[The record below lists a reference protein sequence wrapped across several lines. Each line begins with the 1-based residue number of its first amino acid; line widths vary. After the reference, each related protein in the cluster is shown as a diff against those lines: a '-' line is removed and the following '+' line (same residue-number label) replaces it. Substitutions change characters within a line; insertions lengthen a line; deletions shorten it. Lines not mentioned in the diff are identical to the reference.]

1 MDPGDSH
8 TYSLSGNDAA
18 SFEVVNGELK
28 LKTGVTANYETNSTL
43 TVTVTATDTGGLTTS
58 QNFTVTVNDLN
69 DAPTLTNSVSDQSI
83 DEDSAFSF
91 AIPAN
96 IFNDEDGD
104 ALTYSAILSDG
115 SALPSWLS
123 FDAATQ
129 TFTGTPL
136 NADVGSI
143 SIQVTATDAAG
154 SAISDTFTISVANTN
169 DAPTGVVLSANV
181 IDENIDGG
189 IIGTLSSSDEDV
201 GDTVTYTLSGP
212 HAEYF
217 EVINDQLKLK
227 DGISVNYEANET
239 LTIAVQ
245 VTDSGGLTATQTFS
259 INVADVND
267 APSAINLSADSI
279 QDGLEGA
286 NVGQIL
292 VTDEDSNESFTYS
305 VNDDRFEI
313 VDGLLKL
320 KTDQSI
326 DYNSEPSVDIQITVT
341 DSGGIEYTETLTI
354 KVGGIILD
362 SKSFSENDAG
372 ASIGNLSVIGLDAT
386 SSLIYSLSGEDAR
399 FFEITTGGVLK
410 LKDEFQADY
419 ERDAS
424 YDFNITVVNEAGD
437 SLTAV
442 TIVTVEDVAEAL
454 EKASLHAWGKN
465 YYRLAYDTIW
475 LKDSEDEWYQTA
487 NQYYQIIKVPEK
499 NADDETYLF
508 TIDLVDPDGSGTYNL
523 SLIHI

>member
-1 MDPGDSH
+1 MKG
-8 TYSLSGNDAA
+8 
-18 SFEVVNGELK
+18 
-28 LKTGVTANYETNSTL
+28 
-43 TVTVTATDTGGLTTS
+43 
-58 QNFTVTVNDLN
+58 
-69 DAPTLTNSVSDQSI
+69 
-83 DEDSAFSF
+83 
-91 AIPAN
+91 
-96 IFNDEDGD
+96 
-104 ALTYSAILSDG
+104 
-115 SALPSWLS
+115 
-123 FDAATQ
+123 
-129 TFTGTPL
+129 
-136 NADVGSI
+136 
-143 SIQVTATDAAG
+143 
-154 SAISDTFTISVANTN
+154 
-169 DAPTGVVLSANV
+169 
-181 IDENIDGG
+181 
-189 IIGTLSSSDEDV
+189 V

-292 VTDEDSNESFTYS
+292 VSDEDSNESFTYS

-362 SKSFSENDAG
+362 TKSFSENDAG

-399 FFEITTGGVLK
+399 FFEITTEGVLK

-424 YDFNITVVNEAGD
+424 YEFKITVVNETGD
-437 SLTAV
+437 SLT
-442 TIVTVEDVAEAL
+442 TITTVTVEDVGPSIGESQSACL
-454 EKASLHAWGKN
+454 G
-465 YYRLAYDTIW
+465 
-475 LKDSEDEWYQTA
+475 
-487 NQYYQIIKVPEK
+487 
-499 NADDETYLF
+499 
-508 TIDLVDPDGSGTYNL
+508 
-523 SLIHI
+523 